1 VTSKQAPDATA
12 TARLLLAVLGVTWGV
27 NWPVIKIGLSGM
39 SPWDFRLIGFT
50 IGAASLMA
58 AIKLMGRS
66 LAVPNGMTWV
76 HLFMSSVLNI
86 VAFGVFSTFA
96 MLTASTGRVAVVSY
110 SFPVWA
116 CLLAWLV
123 LGEKMRGGA
132 LVSLALCVGG
142 LAVLIYPVIGS
153 AALIGL
159 SLSLASAITWAI
171 GTIYLKL
178 VRIPGDALANAAW
191 QIAIAAAVVL
201 VCTLVFQGIPKF
213 HPIPTAALIAVV
225 FNGVV
230 GSAVSYML
238 WYDIVGQLPAATAA
252 LGSLASPAVGVV
264 TSALILGEIPTAMD
278 VIGFGLIFAAA
289 MSVIL
294 QPRPRI
300 PAAPPARDI
309 S

>member
-1 VTSKQAPDATA
+1 
-12 TARLLLAVLGVTWGV
+12 
-27 NWPVIKIGLSGM
+27 
-39 SPWDFRLIGFT
+39 
-50 IGAASLMA
+50 
-58 AIKLMGRS
+58 
-66 LAVPNGMTWV
+66 
-76 HLFMSSVLNI
+76 
-86 VAFGVFSTFA
+86 
-96 MLTASTGRVAVVSY
+96 
-110 SFPVWA
+110 
-116 CLLAWLV
+116 
-123 LGEKMRGGA
+123 
-132 LVSLALCVGG
+132 
-142 LAVLIYPVIGS
+142 
-153 AALIGL
+153 
-159 SLSLASAITWAI
+159 
-171 GTIYLKL
+171 
-178 VRIPGDALANAAW
+178 
-191 QIAIAAAVVL
+191 
-201 VCTLVFQGIPKF
+201 LVFQGIPKF